1 MIKQLLEK
9 LRQFAKEG
17 FFHIF
22 GSKVIAQVGGLISSM
37 VVIRFLEKAEYGH
50 YVNAINLYS
59 YPAVF
64 VGLGMTNVVIQY
76 CSEKAT
82 DQRKA
87 SIYRHGLIAGQAAN
101 FLVVA
106 AMLVMAAWKV
116 WEGKAGTAL
125 YLVLMCGLPF
135 VDYMNAFAQTA
146 LRVKLKNHVFSN
158 ANTISTVVLLIG
170 NIVLTRFFDIPGL
183 IYSRYLSCFVAMT
196 ICIAAL
202 QKERFF
208 TKILTEGKRLEK
220 EDRRQIDN
228 YAFICAITNFASTIL
243 TLLDVTCLDLVLGD
257 PTVLAD
263 YHVAAVIPS
272 ACAFVPSSLM
282 VFFYPKLVAAISEGK
297 KEGRA
302 FILQMAKI
310 YAVVNVFV
318 YVCLALFAPLIIWIV
333 YGEKYM
339 NVIPLFQILSLNY
352 LFYCVRNLM
361 GNTIAAI
368 KKVKVNLTFAVISG
382 VLNIILNMLLIPELG
397 SVGAAFATLIVTIV
411 IAVMDCAYVM
421 HHFKIET

>member
-9 LRQFAKEG
+9 VRQYAKEG
-17 FFHIF
+17 LFHIF

-37 VVIRFLEKAEYGH
+37 LVIRFLDKADYGH
-50 YVNAINLYS
+50 YVNAVNLYS
-59 YPAVF
+59 YPAIF
-64 VGLGMTNVVIQY
+64 VGMGMTNVILQY

-82 DQRKA
+82 DERKA
-87 SIYRHGLIAGQAAN
+87 SIYRHGLIVGHGAN
-101 FLVVA
+101 FLVVL
-106 AMLVMAAWKV
+106 AMLVMAFWKFQ
-116 WEGKAGTAL
+116 EGKAGTAL

-135 VDYMNAFAQTA
+135 VDYMNAFAQTV
-146 LRVKLKNHVFSN
+146 LRIKLKNHVFSN
-158 ANTISTVVLLIG
+158 ANTICTVVLLLG
-170 NIVLTRFFDIPGL
+170 NIILTKFFDIEGL
-183 IYSRYLSCFVAMT
+183 IYSRYLSYLVAMT

-208 TKILTEGKRLEK
+208 GKMMSEGKRLVG
-220 EDRRQIDN
+220 EDRKQINN
-228 YAFICAITNFASTIL
+228 YAFVCAITNFASAIL
-243 TLLDVTCLDLVLGD
+243 VLLDVTCLDLFLGD

-272 ACAFVPSSLM
+272 ACAFVPASLM

-302 FILQMAKI
+302 FIFQMAKL
-310 YAVVNVFV
+310 YAVVNGFV
-318 YVCLALFAPLIIWIV
+318 YVCLALFAPLIIWII

-339 NVIPLFQILSLNY
+339 NVVPLFQVLSLNY
-352 LFYCVRNLM
+352 LFYCVRNLL

-382 VLNIILNMLLIPELG
+382 VLNIGLNILLIPVLG
-397 SVGAAFATLIVTIV
+397 SMGAAIATLIVTIV
-411 IAVMDCAYVM
+411 IGVMDCIYVA
-421 HHFKIET
+421 HHFRIEK